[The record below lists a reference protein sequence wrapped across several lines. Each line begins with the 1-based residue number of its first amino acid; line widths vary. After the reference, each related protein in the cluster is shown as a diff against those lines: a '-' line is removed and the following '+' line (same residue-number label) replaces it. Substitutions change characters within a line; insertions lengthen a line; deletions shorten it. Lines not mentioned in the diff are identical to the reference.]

1 MRDSP
6 SCPDLHITVDTRTK
20 QVLAMEVTERIG
32 DSKEVMLK
40 VFAYSLM
47 LKVAKW

>member
-6 SCPDLHITVDTRTK
+6 SCPDLHIKIDTRTK
-20 QVLAMEVTERIG
+20 QVLAMEVTEWID
-32 DSKEVMLK
+32 DSKDVMQK

-47 LKVAKW
+47 LKVAKG